1 MLPFEPCMVEQT
13 QDPIKQF
20 LFFQKYTT
28 KGGMQIIG
36 WSLCAAPHTDTVLV
50 KTKELHFH
58 LNFLISLINIE

>member
-1 MLPFEPCMVEQT
+1 MVEQT

-36 WSLCAAPHTDTVLV
+36 WSLYAAPHTNTVLV
-50 KTKELHFH
+50 KTKELHTLPFE
-58 LNFLISLINIE
+58 LFNFLNYYRIIIL